1 MNVLSFMHFFLL
13 LKVMIWNRT
22 LSYVSFFHVS
32 SYLMHS
38 WIGKLDGED
47 ELPLHAGTY

>member
-47 ELPLHAGTY
+47 ELLHAGTY